1 MRRLVVAHPA
11 ALHAQQGEGLGGV
24 HRAAAAEADHRVR
37 PVRAQGLQAGDEGV
51 GGRVGH
57 GAVEQRG
64 VEPRAAQDPQ
74 QALGG
79 AGAGQERVRDQ
90 ERAPQAETRDDG
102 AQFLGRAAADA
113 QDPGQGQTGNHGQPL
128 GGGRTVAPGTGGPV
142 RLCRAD
148 GVRSTANRAEGVCGN
163 ADRLPRCAPVPAPA
177 PARNSRNRRRSAPAG
192 PIRASCA
199 RTTCATC
206 SPSPAPGAW

>member
-1 MRRLVVAHPA
+1 ML
-11 ALHAQQGEGLGGV
+11 
-24 HRAAAAEADHRVR
+24 
-37 PVRAQGLQAGDEGV
+37 AQGRQAGGEGV

-64 VEPRAAQDPQ
+64 VEPGAAQDPQ

-90 ERAPQAETRDDG
+90 ERAPQAEARDDG

-128 GGGRTVAPGTGGPV
+128 GGGRTVAPV
-142 RLCRAD
+142 RA
-148 GVRSTANRAEGVCGN
+148 GRSDSA
-163 ADRLPRCAPVPAPA
+163 VPAVCVQPPIAQRGCAEMQIGCADA
-177 PARNSRNRRRSAPAG
+177 PPT
-192 PIRASCA
+192 P
-199 RTTCATC
+199 
-206 SPSPAPGAW
+206 PW